1 MRAFGVPQILDL
13 TSDGGSSVS
22 VTPGVTP
29 QKVEFLVQAPKA
41 GVGDAWPLALNYVS
55 CITTVFDQAAGGAGA
70 AVSWDQLA
78 IVADSFDVQSPALG
92 NTHQRNTYTGPI
104 TKHLIEFVSSGYEY
118 SDGARIQLIAADG
131 DVVLDMYYVLPMAHE
146 CMDRPHH
153 SAVWLGWLNA
163 TKVVTYVGT
172 AAAVDPLSTG
182 AVLKAPT
189 SVRTWIEYVVSN
201 ELVMPTMNQ
210 WVMYETPAT
219 GGTTAIVNGIGTANG
234 LQDVLDGSRVA
245 GMFELMNINSMGGS
259 GTADNITSL
268 TIPQIAQDVTV
279 NIDALFAAYR
289 RVIGGHQGPISGVG
303 AFTIAGQVIT
313 NAAVLDRGGNPNTM
327 ASGTGT
333 NNRLNS
339 ANAMYVPYRAP
350 GRNAMLS
357 KMLKFFGDLKITRTF
372 ANVPSSG
379 KFRFVFNELREL
391 GPAKKQELIGKT
403 GRPASLEKIHSQ
415 GSTDGGAKRTMN
427 TTRKQAVLPE
437 RVNFG

>member
-1 MRAFGVPQILDL
+1 MRSFGVPQILDL

-22 VTPGVTP
+22 VTPGTTP

-41 GVGDAWPLALNYVS
+41 GVGDAWPIALNYVS
-55 CITTVFDQAAGGAGA
+55 CIRTTFDQAASGGT
-70 AVSWDQLA
+70 VVNWDQLA
-78 IVADSFDVQSPALG
+78 LVADSFDVQSPTLG
-92 NTHQRNTYTGPI
+92 NTHARNTFTGPI
-104 TKHLIEFVSSGYEY
+104 TKHIIEFISSGYEY

-131 DVVLDMYYVLPMAHE
+131 DVTLDMYYVLPMAHE
-146 CMDRPHH
+146 CFEKPHH
-153 SAVWLGWLNA
+153 SGVWLGWLNA
-163 TKVVTYVGT
+163 TKVVTYTAT

-201 ELVMPTMNQ
+201 ELLMPTINQ

-245 GMFELMNINSMGGS
+245 ALLELTSILMGGAT
-259 GTADNITSL
+259 TADAYTSV

-279 NIDALFAAYR
+279 NIDAFFSAYR
-289 RVIGGHQGPISGVG
+289 RLIGGHVGPISGVSAVTNTAG
-303 AFTIAGQVIT
+303 VIA
-313 NAAVLDRGGNPNTM
+313 NAALVDRAGNPNLMGVT
-327 ASGTGT
+327 TT
-333 NNRLNS
+333 VNNLLNS
-339 ANAMYVPYRAP
+339 PAALYIPYRAP
-350 GRNAMLS
+350 GKSAMLS

-372 ANVPSSG
+372 STVPSSG
-379 KFRFVFNELREL
+379 KFRFVTNELREL

-403 GRPASLEKIHSQ
+403 GRPASLEKIHSN
-415 GSTDGGAKRTMN
+415 GSTDGGAKRGMN